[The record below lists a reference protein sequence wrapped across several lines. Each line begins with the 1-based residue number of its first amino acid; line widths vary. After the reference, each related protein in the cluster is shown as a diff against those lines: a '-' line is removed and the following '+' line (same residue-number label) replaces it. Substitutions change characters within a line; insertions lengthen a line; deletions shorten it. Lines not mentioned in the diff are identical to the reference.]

1 MARGITEDERALL
14 THISRWGSSGYPV
27 SKCGSHHW
35 TWGPFLSIQG
45 PPVVF
50 PRKRDAIES
59 FEKFMDVLRDAL
71 AGRI

>member
-1 MARGITEDERALL
+1 MRGISEDERALL
-14 THISRWGSSGYPV
+14 THISRWGSDGYPV

-35 TWGPFLSIQG
+35 TWGPWRGING

-50 PRKRDAIES
+50 PRKWQAVES
-59 FEKFMDVLRDAL
+59 FEEFMDVLRDAV